1 MRLPIYNEIFNKH
14 PLIQF
19 FTIII
24 SVFAV
29 GFSAGNYLSVT
40 VQKNQESTIK
50 NIEIENKQLIKN
62 ISDLKELNKIKTD
75 SLADTIKKLEIK
87 HNSNIS
93 KLNDLSGRCSL
104 KDEVVAQQK
113 NDIESLT
120 KKNKS
125 LSIAIA
131 ENNKTLF
138 NMERE
143 LKNEKQK
150 NRTLENNNKNLNL
163 ILNPDVVLHSA
174 ELSDNDFII
183 AFKGTLKIQTN
194 NDRHQLYFSEAER
207 KRIVTNFILTFSN
220 GKISKF
226 NLVLKQKM
234 EFEHMGQIYLLEYE
248 SFRIEEILSKGIG
261 IAYYFYHT
269 ISVIKQSL
277 SF

>member
-24 SVFAV
+24 SVFAF

-50 NIEIENKQLIKN
+50 NIELENKQLIKN
-62 ISDLKELNKIKTD
+62 ISDLKELNKILTG
-75 SLADTIKKLEIK
+75 SSADTIKKLEIK
-87 HNSNIS
+87 HNSM
-93 KLNDLSGRCSL
+93 SGRCSL

-120 KKNKS
+120 KKKKS

-194 NDRHQLYFSEAER
+194 NDRYQFYFSEAAR

-261 IAYYFYHT
+261 SAYNLFHT

>member
-50 NIEIENKQLIKN
+50 NIELENKQLIKN
-62 ISDLKELNKIKTD
+62 ISDLKELNKIKTG

-87 HNSNIS
+87 HNSKIS

-194 NDRHQLYFSEAER
+194 NDRRYFYFSEAKSIE
-207 KRIVTNFILTFSN
+207 TNFILTFSN

-248 SFRIEEILSKGIG
+248 SFRREDRSIEGIG
-261 IAYYFYHT
+261 TAYKLFHT